1 MSYGEIKASRNRCPK
16 ARNNGCSCSELPKD
30 IFYYIYGRRS
40 TTISLW
46 ESRVQANSKNTAPM
60 YYYIG

>member
-1 MSYGEIKASRNRCPK
+1 MSYGEIKATIQSSPK

-46 ESRVQANSKNTAPM
+46 ESRTQASSKNPAP
-60 YYYIG
+60 I